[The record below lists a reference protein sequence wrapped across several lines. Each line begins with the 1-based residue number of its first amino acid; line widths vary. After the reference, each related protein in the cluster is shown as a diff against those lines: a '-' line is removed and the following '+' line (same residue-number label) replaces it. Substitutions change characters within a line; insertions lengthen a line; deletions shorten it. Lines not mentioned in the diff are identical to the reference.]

1 LSAFFE
7 SKFGFISKKIKITRG
22 IIMNTKV
29 HIVSGLLCSSFI
41 ISPVVN
47 AEWFFRGTANNW
59 QSTALK
65 QIDNDNFQLCQQFA
79 NGENN
84 PRFKIDR
91 FADWVENY
99 PNGDVTVIANQ
110 KYLINFNSGN
120 KSISATQVESCEQET
135 GFAKNFITLYARGT
149 FNGWST
155 TALELVADNTWQT
168 DIILDGQNNQRF
180 KLDVQGDWSQ
190 NFGDDNADG
199 SLESSGDDIFFAGV
213 GTYQLT
219 VNDQLM
225 SYTITAIDV
234 ANQAPTAVLNPSNN
248 VEVQLGDSLTISAAD
263 SIDNDGYITSYLWST
278 SETTAEISFDTSTVA
293 EQVVSVTVTDDQG
306 ATDSSSVTVSV
317 VETPS
322 DTWYF
327 RGTSNN
333 WSTTAMVT
341 ADGANYCTEQA
352 FADNNPR
359 FKIDHLGDW
368 TENYPEKD
376 VLVDSNSQYSICF
389 NSLDKTVAL
398 SKIAGQDL
406 TAPVV
411 TASVPTGLYESDQM
425 VTLAVN
431 DNEDINPKVY
441 FTVDN
446 SEPSTAST
454 LYTNQVFTATDI
466 TSGVDLTIKTL
477 AVDDKGNQAKQSFRY
492 QIGQALDTGDF
503 RNETIYFLMTARF
516 YDGDESNNYYN
527 RDRYKAGDPHWRGD
541 FKGLIAQLDYIKD
554 LGFTAIWTTPPVENR
569 SGLDYHGYHA
579 YDFYRVDPRLESQGA
594 TYKDFIDAAHDKG
607 LKIIQDVVINHS
619 GQYGLRDHV
628 WIDHLPIK
636 YFVPKGAEQGDVDN
650 GPYQGNLGDYQS
662 ANRDDNDNSAAPDWF
677 RARHNSDPEGIV
689 PLVDP
694 KTGVTVPLAGYDAN
708 RFFGIDAQGLD
719 PDWYHLDGFM
729 SGGDWE
735 NPLALQR
742 KHMAGDTIDL
752 ATGNQNVKDY
762 LNGAIRMYLDMGV
775 DAIRL
780 DTVKHVERDELLEY
794 VRDWQTHK
802 PGLFVFGE
810 NLVKGTGWGS
820 EIANDNASA
829 VIRPWWYTRTTQDPS
844 NPNAGEDS
852 GFSVLDFS
860 LFSTFRDNVTRGNFG
875 GIGGILAMDWVYG
888 DATKLITF
896 FQNHDV
902 GPDNDF
908 KYRFGGSEANAALTY
923 NLLWTIR
930 GIPTLYYGEEV
941 MFQAGLPQDIAGNSD
956 TIDETGRAY
965 YGPVLE
971 DMATTQAHPLYQH
984 IKRLNQL
991 RAAVPALQKAPMSEV
1006 NEWSAGMS
1014 FVRDLSAE
1022 NSYAAVG
1029 LAASSAQNITM
1040 TNLRNGSYTDV
1051 VTGDSVNVS
1060 NGSLTFNVPAYSAR
1074 VWVLNGPGKIGIDG
1088 AYLK

>member
-1 LSAFFE
+1 
-7 SKFGFISKKIKITRG
+7 
-22 IIMNTKV
+22 MNTKKS
-29 HIVSGLLCSSFI
+29 IVSSIICTSIVFSS
-41 ISPVVN
+41 VAN
-47 AEWFFRGTANNW
+47 GEWFFRGTANNW
-59 QSTALK
+59 GSSPLTA
-65 QIDNDNFQLCQQFA
+65 IDANNYQTCQQFA

-91 FADWVENY
+91 FADWSENY
-99 PNGDVTVIANQ
+99 PNGDITVNANQ
-110 KYLINFNSGN
+110 LYLINFNPVD
-120 KSISATQVESCEQET
+120 KSITATEVDSCQQT
-135 GFAKNFITLYARGT
+135 PGFAQNVATLYARGT
-149 FNGWST
+149 FNAWST
-155 TALELVADNTWQT
+155 TALTLIDNHTWQT
-168 DIILDGQNNQRF
+168 DITFDGQTNQRF
-180 KLDVQGDWSQ
+180 KIDINGDWTE
-190 NFGDDNADG
+190 NFGDNNGDG
-199 SLESSGDDIFFAGV
+199 ILDASGDDIFYQAS
-213 GTYQLT
+213 GTYRLT
-219 VNDQLM
+219 VNDQTL
-225 SYTITAIDV
+225 SYDLQVIA
-234 ANQAPTAVLNPSNN
+234 AQNQAPIAVLNPSSNI
-248 VEVQLGDSLTISAAD
+248 EVQVGQTLTISAEG
-263 SIDNDGYITSYLWST
+263 SIDADGFISEYLWST
-278 SETTAEISFDTSTVA
+278 GATSAAITLDTSSVSN
-293 EQVVSVTVTDDQG
+293 QLISVTVSDDQG
-306 ATDSSSVTVSV
+306 ATNTSSVNVTV
-317 VETPS
+317 VETPA

-333 WSTTAMVT
+333 WSTTPMT
-341 ADGANYCTEQA
+341 ATEGSNYCTEQT

-359 FKIDHLGDW
+359 FKIDHFGDW
-368 TENYPEKD
+368 TENYPQQD
-376 VLVDSNSQYSICF
+376 VLVDNNSSYHICF
-389 NSLDKTVAL
+389 NSQDKSISVNL
-398 SKIAGQDL
+398 IAGEDL
-406 TAPVV
+406 SAPVV
-411 TASVPTGLYESDQM
+411 TASIASGLYTSEQTI
-425 VTLAVN
+425 TLSVA
-431 DNEDINPKVY
+431 DNEDANPKLY
-441 FTVDN
+441 FTTDN
-446 SEPSTAST
+446 SEPSSNSALYTDQAFTASD
-454 LYTNQVFTATDI
+454 LTA
-466 TSGVDLTIKTL
+466 GVDLVIKTL
-477 AVDDKGNQAKQSFRY
+477 AIDASGNQSQHSFRY
-492 QIGQALDTGDF
+492 QIGQPVDSGDF
-503 RNETIYFLMTARF
+503 RDETIYFLMTARF
-516 YDGDESNNYYN
+516 YDGDDSNNYYN

-554 LGFTAIWTTPPVENR
+554 LGFSAIWTTPPVENR

-579 YDFYRVDPRLESQGA
+579 YDFYRVDPRLESEGA
-594 TYKDFIDAAHDKG
+594 TYQDFIDAAHQKG

-636 YFVPKGAEQGDVDN
+636 YFVPQGAEQGEVDN

-677 RARHNSDPEGIV
+677 RARHNSDPQGIV

-694 KTGVTVPLAGYDAN
+694 KTGVTVPLPGYDAN

-752 ATGNQNVKDY
+752 ATGNQNVQDY

-780 DTVKHVERDELLEY
+780 DTVKHVERDELLSY

-802 PGLFVFGE
+802 PGVFVFGE

-820 EIANDNASA
+820 ELANDNASA

-844 NPNAGEDS
+844 NPNAGGDS

-875 GIGGILAMDWVYG
+875 GVGGILAMDWVYG

-908 KYRFGGSEANAALTY
+908 KYRFGGSAANAALAY

-956 TIDETGRAY
+956 TIDQTGRAY
-965 YGPVLE
+965 FGPVL
-971 DMATTQAHPLYQH
+971 DDLATTQAHPLYQH

-991 RAAVPALQKAPMSEV
+991 RSAIPALQKAPMSEV

-1014 FVRDLSAE
+1014 FIRDLSAQG
-1022 NSYAAVG
+1022 SYAAVG
-1029 LAASSAQNITM
+1029 LAASNAQNITLS
-1040 TNLRNGSYTDV
+1040 NLRNGSYTDAV
-1051 VTGDSVNVS
+1051 SGATLHVT
-1060 NGSLTFNVPAYSAR
+1060 NGTMTFNVPAYSAR
-1074 VWVLNGPGKIGIDG
+1074 IWVLNGPGKVGVDG
-1088 AYLK
+1088 TYLK